1 MKWVYAPVRVCGWT
15 GTSEDIRIP
24 ERKTRDRAMY
34 QRKASALR
42 LHLDSV
48 GQEGEDLLRGRAKD
62 GPAAARGVWEGH
74 GLSQAP
80 QHGATQGRALGSE
93 VLLKLLQPQTLHIHL
108 ELVLSHVLHPRAQSL
123 IEVGPGLVLGETD
136 SQ

>member
-1 MKWVYAPVRVCGWT
+1 MLLFVSVGGREHQRISGSPSVKP
-15 GTSEDIRIP
+15 GTEPRIK
-24 ERKTRDRAMY
+24 E
-34 QRKASALR
+34 KASALR

-48 GQEGEDLLRGRAKD
+48 GQEGEDLLRGRAED

-80 QHGATQGRALGSE
+80 QHRATQGRALGSE

>member
-1 MKWVYAPVRVCGWT
+1 MLLFVSVGGREHRRISGSPSVKP
-15 GTSEDIRIP
+15 GTEPCIK
-24 ERKTRDRAMY
+24 E
-34 QRKASALR
+34 KASALR

-48 GQEGEDLLRGRAKD
+48 GQEGEDLLRGRAED

-74 GLSQAP
+74 GQSQAP
-80 QHGATQGRALGSE
+80 QHRATQGRALGSE